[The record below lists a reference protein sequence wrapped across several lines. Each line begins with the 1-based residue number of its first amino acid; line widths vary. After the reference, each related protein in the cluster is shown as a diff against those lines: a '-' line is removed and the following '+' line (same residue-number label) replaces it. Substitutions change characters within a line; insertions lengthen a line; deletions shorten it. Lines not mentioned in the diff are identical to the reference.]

1 LTTTTGQIVQ
11 TTNHQARVGR
21 SFELDTI
28 TDATQE
34 NPLYFKWKHFAPR
47 NNRID
52 PSISNIIDTVLLT
65 NSYYG
70 EVTTWK
76 GSNDITAPFP
86 DAPTTEDLRVSF
98 AELNDFK
105 MLSDQIIYQP
115 GKFKLLFGTGSE
127 DELQAKFKV
136 VKVDGATETDNEVKS
151 EVITAI
157 DEYFDIANWDFGESF
172 FYTELS
178 AFIHQK
184 LAKIVASVVIVPQ
197 KDDSVFGNLFQ
208 VKGETDEL
216 FLSTA
221 TVADVEIV
229 RNLTDTNLRVGA
241 ST

>member
-1 LTTTTGQIVQ
+1 LTTTTGRIVQ
-11 TTNHQARVGR
+11 TTDYEARVGR

-47 NNRID
+47 SNRID

-86 DAPTTEDLRVSF
+86 APPTTEDLRVSF

-115 GKFKLLFGTGSE
+115 GTFKLLFGTGSE

-151 EVITAI
+151 EVISAI

-208 VKGETDEL
+208 VKGETAEL

>member
-1 LTTTTGQIVQ
+1 
-11 TTNHQARVGR
+11 
-21 SFELDTI
+21 
-28 TDATQE
+28 
-34 NPLYFKWKHFAPR
+34 
-47 NNRID
+47 
-52 PSISNIIDTVLLT
+52 
-65 NSYYG
+65 
-70 EVTTWK
+70 
-76 GSNDITAPFP
+76 
-86 DAPTTEDLRVSF
+86 
-98 AELNDFK
+98 

-115 GKFKLLFGTGSE
+115 GQFKLLFGTGAE

-136 VKVDGATETDNEVKS
+136 VKVNGATETDNEVKS

-178 AFIHQK
+178 AYIHQK

-241 ST
+241 PT